1 MRKHYLLILALFLP
15 LLSWAEEDMAIFS
28 ELTYL
33 SAAPGAET
41 ALESV
46 LMENDAVVAQA
57 QANARGLF
65 AWALYRV
72 LYHDGAYSHVVIR
85 QAIQRDGLSPLAQ
98 ASAAEA
104 LGVDLGSRLRGL
116 AREEGRLVY
125 SLEQFHTNLTL
136 QDRPFLTAIFLAS
149 DDDEG
154 TRDVLENRFGPALKA
169 MIADEAGPAAYS
181 QYRLRLPSAGGDHD
195 RVLVLQYPTFKALG
209 TSAPAEAAFAAAGD
223 SLEAAEVALSEVA
236 SIVRSEHWQLV
247 QVVTRQAEN

>member
-41 ALESV
+41 ALESA
-46 LMENDAVVAQA
+46 LLENDAVVAQA

-116 AREEGRLVY
+116 AREEGRLIY

-136 QDRPFLTAIFLAS
+136 RDRPFLTAIFLAS
-149 DDDEG
+149 DNDQE
-154 TRDVLENRFGPALKA
+154 TREVLENRFGPALKA
-169 MIADEAGPAAYS
+169 LIADEAGPAAYS
-181 QYRLRLPSAGGDHD
+181 QYRRRLPSAGGDHN

-209 TSAPAEAAFAAAGD
+209 TIAPAEAAFAAAGTAWRLQR
-223 SLEAAEVALSEVA
+223 SL
-236 SIVRSEHWQLV
+236 
-247 QVVTRQAEN
+247 